1 MLPLHAALDAPSL
14 VFFPPAGTCSLNRI
28 PDTLSVAGTRWREK
42 FGAIIASPG
51 EKCGLAMNNFIP
63 VVAVLLLLMS
73 MSVEAV
79 EPDPATQALIEQL
92 RLVEAEQPVR
102 ESPGWKRPEQIV
114 VMIPSAHWGVREE
127 LLESL
132 EKVSDGIEIVTVSG
146 QDFSGESGAILEQA
160 QVILGICSPQLI
172 ETARKLHWLQ
182 HFGTGVDRCLL
193 SPAAQQADF
202 ILTNAQHTAGPPIAE
217 HVIAMLMMLT
227 RNLQYFHHLQREQVW
242 QRPPDTPSPMIEIGG
257 KTMLVTGLGGIGT
270 EVARRAA
277 GLGMRVIATRR
288 SGREGPD
295 FVDYVGLPDEL
306 PELAAQADV
315 IVNALP
321 LTRETTGIF
330 GREFFAA
337 VKQGAYFI
345 SIGRGKSTDTAALIA
360 ALKSGRVAGAGLD
373 VTDPEPLT
381 KGHELWTLPNV
392 IITPHISYMTDRG
405 FERNRLVITENLRRY
420 INGERLL
427 NVVDIDRGY

>member
-1 MLPLHAALDAPSL
+1 
-14 VFFPPAGTCSLNRI
+14 
-28 PDTLSVAGTRWREK
+28 
-42 FGAIIASPG
+42 
-51 EKCGLAMNNFIP
+51 MNNFFS
-63 VVAVLLLLMS
+63 VAVICLALVVMP
-73 MSVEAV
+73 VPAAQ
-79 EPDPATQALIEQL
+79 PDPETQTLIEQL
-92 RLVEAEQPVR
+92 RLDEADQPVR
-102 ESPGWKRPEQIV
+102 ESPGWKRPEKVV
-114 VMIPSAHWGVREE
+114 VMIPSARWGVRDE

-132 EKVSDGIEIVTVSG
+132 ERVSDGIEIVTVTG
-146 QDFSGESGAILEQA
+146 QEFSGEKVAILEQA
-160 QVILGICSPQLI
+160 EVILGVCSPQLI
-172 ETARKLHWLQ
+172 RTAKNLHWLQ
-182 HFGTGVDRCLL
+182 HFGTGVDRCLM
-193 SPAAQQADF
+193 SPEAQEADF
-202 ILTNAQHTAGPPIAE
+202 ILTNSQHTAGPPIAE

-227 RNLQYFHHLQREQVW
+227 RNLQYFHHLQQEQIW

-257 KTMLVTGLGGIGT
+257 KTMLVVGLGGIGT

-277 GLGMRVIATRR
+277 ALGMRVIATRR
-288 SGREGPD
+288 SSREGPD
-295 FVDYVGLPDEL
+295 FVDYIGLADEL
-306 PELAAQADV
+306 TELAAQADV

-345 SIGRGKSTDTAALIA
+345 SIGRGRNTDTDELIA
-360 ALKSGRVAGAGLD
+360 ALKSGRLAGAGLD

>member
-1 MLPLHAALDAPSL
+1 MKYLIFLSAA
-14 VFFPPAGTCSLNRI
+14 C
-28 PDTLSVAGTRWREK
+28 
-42 FGAIIASPG
+42 
-51 EKCGLAMNNFIP
+51 
-63 VVAVLLLLMS
+63 LLLG
-73 MSVEAV
+73 MSVEAAG
-79 EPDPATQALIEQL
+79 PGPATQELIEQL
-92 RLVEAEQPVR
+92 RLDEAEQPVR
-102 ESPGWKRPEQIV
+102 ESPGWKRPERIV
-114 VMIPSAHWGVREE
+114 VMIPSARWGVRDE

-132 EKVSDGIEIVTVSG
+132 DKVSDGIEIVTVTG
-146 QDFSGESGAILEQA
+146 QDFTDEKVAILEEA
-160 QVILGICSPQLI
+160 EVILGICSPQLI
-172 ETARKLHWLQ
+172 KVAESLRWLQ

-193 SPAAQQADF
+193 SPEAQQADF

-227 RNLQYFHHLQREQVW
+227 RNLQYFHHLQREQTW

-257 KTMLVTGLGGIGT
+257 KTMLVAGLGGIGT

-277 GLGMRVIATRR
+277 ALGMRVIATRR

-337 VKQGAYFI
+337 LKQGAYFI
-345 SIGRGKSTDTAALIA
+345 SIGRGKSTDTAELIA
-360 ALKSGRVAGAGLD
+360 ALKSGRLAGAGLD

-420 INGERLL
+420 INGERML
-427 NVVDIDRGY
+427 NVVDINRGY

>member
-1 MLPLHAALDAPSL
+1 MKYL
-14 VFFPPAGTCSLNRI
+14 VFLSAVCLLPGT
-28 PDTLSVAGTRWREK
+28 
-42 FGAIIASPG
+42 
-51 EKCGLAMNNFIP
+51 
-63 VVAVLLLLMS
+63 
-73 MSVEAV
+73 SVEAAG
-79 EPDPATQALIEQL
+79 PDPATRALIEQL

-102 ESPGWKRPEQIV
+102 ESPGWKRPEKIV
-114 VMIPSAHWGVREE
+114 VMIPGSFNHIREE
-127 LLESL
+127 LLESF
-132 EKVSDGIEIVTVSG
+132 EKVSDGIEIVAVSG
-146 QDFSGESGAILEQA
+146 REFAGEEGAVLEQA
-160 QVILGICSPQLI
+160 EVILGFCSPRLI
-172 ETARKLHWLQ
+172 RTARNLRWLQ
-182 HFGTGVDRCLL
+182 HFGTGLDHCLL

-217 HVIAMLMMLT
+217 HVIAMLMALT
-227 RNLQYFHHLQREQVW
+227 RNLQYFHHLQQQQVW

-257 KTMLVTGLGGIGT
+257 KTMLVAGLGGIGT

-277 GLGMRVIATRR
+277 ALGMRVIATRR

-295 FVDYVGLPDEL
+295 FVDYVGLPEEL
-306 PELAAQADV
+306 LELAAQADV

-337 VKQGAYFI
+337 LKQGAYFI

-360 ALKSGRVAGAGLD
+360 ALKSGRLAGAGLD
-373 VTDPEPLT
+373 VTDPEPLI

-420 INGERLL
+420 INGERML

>member
-1 MLPLHAALDAPSL
+1 MKYLVSL
-14 VFFPPAGTCSLNRI
+14 S
-28 PDTLSVAGTRWREK
+28 
-42 FGAIIASPG
+42 
-51 EKCGLAMNNFIP
+51 
-63 VVAVLLLLMS
+63 AVCLLLG
-73 MSVEAV
+73 MSVEAAG
-79 EPDPATQALIEQL
+79 PSPATQELIEQL
-92 RLVEAEQPVR
+92 RLDEAERPVR

-114 VMIPSAHWGVREE
+114 VMIPGSLNDMRAE
-127 LLESL
+127 LLASFER
-132 EKVSDGIEIVTVSG
+132 VSDGIEIVTVSG
-146 QDFSGESGAILEQA
+146 REFTGEEGVALAEA
-160 QVILGICSPQLI
+160 QVILGFCSPKLI
-172 ETARKLHWLQ
+172 RTAKNLHWLQ

-193 SPAAQQADF
+193 SPEAQDADF

-227 RNLQYFHHLQREQVW
+227 RNLQYFHHLQQEQVW

-257 KTMLVTGLGGIGT
+257 KTMLVAGLGGIGT

-288 SGREGPD
+288 SSREGPG
-295 FVDYVGLPDEL
+295 FVDYVGLSDEL
-306 PELAAQADV
+306 LDLAAQADV

-330 GREFFAA
+330 GREFFDAL
-337 VKQGAYFI
+337 KQGAYFI
-345 SIGRGKSTDTAALIA
+345 SIGRGKSTDTAELIA
-360 ALKSGRVAGAGLD
+360 ALKSGRLAGAGLD

-381 KGHELWTLPNV
+381 KGHELWSLPNV

-405 FERNRLVITENLRRY
+405 IERNVLVITENLRRY
-420 INGERLL
+420 INGERML

>member
-1 MLPLHAALDAPSL
+1 
-14 VFFPPAGTCSLNRI
+14 
-28 PDTLSVAGTRWREK
+28 
-42 FGAIIASPG
+42 
-51 EKCGLAMNNFIP
+51 MNNFIS
-63 VVAVLLLLMS
+63 VVAVSLLLMNIPVVTAGTDS
-73 MSVEAV
+73 
-79 EPDPATQALIEQL
+79 ATRELIEQL
-92 RLVEAEQPVR
+92 RLVEAAQPVR
-102 ESPGWKRPEQIV
+102 ETPGWKRPEQIV
-114 VMIPSAHWGVREE
+114 VMIPSWRKSMKDE
-127 LLESL
+127 LLNAFA
-132 EKVSDGIEIVTVSG
+132 KVSDGIEIVTVSG
-146 QDFSGESGAILEQA
+146 RDFTEEERAILAQA
-160 QVILGICSPQLI
+160 QVILGICSPELI
-172 ETARKLHWLQ
+172 KLAEKLHWLQ

-227 RNLQYFHHLQREQVW
+227 RNLQYFHHLQQEQTW
-242 QRPPDTPSPMIEIGG
+242 ERPPDTPSPMIEIGG
-257 KTMLVTGLGGIGT
+257 KTMLVAGLGGIGT

-277 GLGMRVIATRR
+277 ALGMRVNATRR

-315 IVNALP
+315 VVNALP

-330 GREFFAA
+330 GTDFFAA
-337 VKQGAYFI
+337 IKPGAYFI

-360 ALKSGRVAGAGLD
+360 ALKSGRLAGAGLD

-381 KGHELWTLPNV
+381 RGHELWTLPNV
-392 IITPHISYMTDRG
+392 IITPHISFMTDRG
-405 FERNRLVITENLRRY
+405 FERSRLVITENLRRY
-420 INGERLL
+420 INGESLL

>member
-1 MLPLHAALDAPSL
+1 
-14 VFFPPAGTCSLNRI
+14 
-28 PDTLSVAGTRWREK
+28 
-42 FGAIIASPG
+42 
-51 EKCGLAMNNFIP
+51 MNNFFL
-63 VVAVLLLLMS
+63 VAAVCLALMS
-73 MSVEAV
+73 MSVDAA
-79 EPDPATQALIEQL
+79 EPDPAAQALIEQL
-92 RLVEAEQPVR
+92 RLDEAEQPVR
-102 ESPGWKRPEQIV
+102 ESAGWKRPEKIV
-114 VMIPSAHWGVREE
+114 VMMPGRLNAMREE
-127 LLESL
+127 LLESF
-132 EKVSDGIEIVTVSG
+132 EKVSDGIDIVTVSG
-146 QDFSGESGAILEQA
+146 TEFSGEEGAILAQA
-160 QVILGICSPQLI
+160 EVILGFCSPQLI
-172 ETARKLHWLQ
+172 KTATRLHWLQ

-193 SPAAQQADF
+193 SPAVQEADF

-227 RNLQYFHHLQREQVW
+227 RNLQHFLHMQQEQIW
-242 QRPPDTPSPMIEIGG
+242 RRPPDTPSPMIEIGG
-257 KTMLVTGLGGIGT
+257 KTMLVAGLGGIGT

-277 GLGMRVIATRR
+277 ALGIRVIATRR
-288 SGREGPD
+288 SSREGPE
-295 FVDYVGLPDEL
+295 FVDYVGLADEL
-306 PELAAQADV
+306 PELAVQADF

-337 VKQGAYFI
+337 LKQGAYFI
-345 SIGRGKSTDTAALIA
+345 SIGRGKNTDTAALVA
-360 ALKSGRVAGAGLD
+360 ALKSGRLAGAGLD

-405 FERNRLVITENLRRY
+405 IERNRLVITENLRRY

>member
-1 MLPLHAALDAPSL
+1 
-14 VFFPPAGTCSLNRI
+14 
-28 PDTLSVAGTRWREK
+28 
-42 FGAIIASPG
+42 
-51 EKCGLAMNNFIP
+51 MNNFFS
-63 VVAVLLLLMS
+63 VLAVCLLLMS
-73 MSVEAV
+73 TAAKAAG
-79 EPDPATQALIEQL
+79 PDAATQALIEQL

-102 ESPGWKRPEQIV
+102 ESSGWKRPEKIV
-114 VMIPSAHWGVREE
+114 VMIPSARWGVREE
-127 LLESL
+127 LLKSL
-132 EKVSDGIEIVTVSG
+132 EKVSDGIEIVTVTG
-146 QDFSGESGAILEQA
+146 LDFAEEKVAILEEA
-160 QVILGICSPQLI
+160 EVILGICSPQLI
-172 ETARKLHWLQ
+172 RTAKKLRWLQ
-182 HFGTGVDRCLL
+182 HFGSGVDRCLL
-193 SPAAQQADF
+193 SPEAKQADF

-217 HVIAMLMMLT
+217 HVIAMLMMLI
-227 RNLQYFHHLQREQVW
+227 RNLHYFHHLQQEQTW

-257 KTMLVTGLGGIGT
+257 KTMLVVGLGGIGT

-277 GLGMRVIATRR
+277 ALGMRVMATRR

-315 IVNALP
+315 IVNTLP

-330 GREFFAA
+330 NSEFFAA

-345 SIGRGKSTDTAALIA
+345 SIGRGRSTDTAALIA
-360 ALKSGRVAGAGLD
+360 ALKSGKLAGAGLD

-420 INGERLL
+420 IQGERLL
-427 NVVDIDRGY
+427 NVVDIEQGY

>member
-1 MLPLHAALDAPSL
+1 MKYLVSL
-14 VFFPPAGTCSLNRI
+14 S
-28 PDTLSVAGTRWREK
+28 
-42 FGAIIASPG
+42 
-51 EKCGLAMNNFIP
+51 
-63 VVAVLLLLMS
+63 AVCLLLG
-73 MSVEAV
+73 MSVEAAG
-79 EPDPATQALIEQL
+79 PSPATQELIEQL
-92 RLVEAEQPVR
+92 RLDEAERPVR

-114 VMIPSAHWGVREE
+114 VMIPGSLNDMRAE
-127 LLESL
+127 LLASFER
-132 EKVSDGIEIVTVSG
+132 VSDGIEIVTVSG
-146 QDFSGESGAILEQA
+146 REFTGEEGVALAEA
-160 QVILGICSPQLI
+160 QVILGFCSPKLI
-172 ETARKLHWLQ
+172 RTAKNLHWLQ

-193 SPAAQQADF
+193 SPEAQDGDF

-227 RNLQYFHHLQREQVW
+227 RNLQYFHHLQQEQVW

-257 KTMLVTGLGGIGT
+257 KTMLVAGLGGIGT

-288 SGREGPD
+288 SSREGPG
-295 FVDYVGLPDEL
+295 FVDYVGLSDEL
-306 PELAAQADV
+306 LDLAAQADV

-330 GREFFAA
+330 GREFFDAL
-337 VKQGAYFI
+337 KQGAYFI
-345 SIGRGKSTDTAALIA
+345 SIGRGKSTDTAELIA
-360 ALKSGRVAGAGLD
+360 ALKSGRLAGAGLD

-381 KGHELWTLPNV
+381 KGHELWSLPNV

-405 FERNRLVITENLRRY
+405 IERNVLVITENLRRY
-420 INGERLL
+420 INGERML

>member
-1 MLPLHAALDAPSL
+1 MKYLVSL
-14 VFFPPAGTCSLNRI
+14 SAVCL
-28 PDTLSVAGTRWREK
+28 L
-42 FGAIIASPG
+42 
-51 EKCGLAMNNFIP
+51 LAMP
-63 VVAVLLLLMS
+63 VQA
-73 MSVEAV
+73 AG
-79 EPDPATQALIEQL
+79 PDPATRDLIERL
-92 RLVEAEQPVR
+92 RLVEAGQPVR
-102 ESPGWKRPEQIV
+102 ESPGWKRPERIV
-114 VMIPSAHWGVREE
+114 VMIPSARWGVREE

-132 EKVSDGIEIVTVSG
+132 EKVGDGIEIVTVTG
-146 QDFSGESGAILEQA
+146 QDFSAGKIAILEQA
-160 QVILGICSPQLI
+160 QVILGICSPRLI
-172 ETARKLHWLQ
+172 RVAKNLHWLQ

-193 SPAAQQADF
+193 SPEAQQADF

-217 HVIAMLMMLT
+217 HVIAMLMMLA
-227 RNLQYFHHLQREQVW
+227 RNLQYFHHLQQEQTW

-257 KTMLVTGLGGIGT
+257 KTMLVAGLGGIGT

-277 GLGMRVIATRR
+277 ALGMRVTATRR

-295 FVDYVGLPDEL
+295 FVDYVGLSDEL
-306 PELAAQADV
+306 LELAAQADV

-337 VKQGAYFI
+337 LKQGAYFI
-345 SIGRGKSTDTAALIA
+345 SIGRGRSTDTAALIA
-360 ALKSGRVAGAGLD
+360 ALKSGRLAGAGLD

-381 KGHELWTLPNV
+381 RGHELWTLPNV

-420 INGERLL
+420 IHGERML

>member
-1 MLPLHAALDAPSL
+1 MKYLVSL
-14 VFFPPAGTCSLNRI
+14 S
-28 PDTLSVAGTRWREK
+28 
-42 FGAIIASPG
+42 
-51 EKCGLAMNNFIP
+51 
-63 VVAVLLLLMS
+63 AVCLLLG
-73 MSVEAV
+73 MSVQAAG
-79 EPDPATQALIEQL
+79 PGPATQELIEQL
-92 RLVEAEQPVR
+92 RLDEAEQPVR
-102 ESPGWKRPEQIV
+102 ESPGWKRPEKIV
-114 VMIPSAHWGVREE
+114 VMIPSARWGVREE
-127 LLESL
+127 LLESV
-132 EKVSDGIEIVTVSG
+132 EKVSDGIEIVTVTG
-146 QDFSGESGAILEQA
+146 QDFTGEKVAILGEA
-160 QVILGICSPQLI
+160 EVILGICSPQLI
-172 ETARKLHWLQ
+172 RVAKNLRWLQ

-193 SPAAQQADF
+193 SPEAQDADF

-227 RNLQYFHHLQREQVW
+227 RNLQYFHHLQQEQTW

-257 KTMLVTGLGGIGT
+257 KTMLVAGLGGIGT

-277 GLGMRVIATRR
+277 ALGMRVIATRR

-295 FVDYVGLPDEL
+295 FVDYVGLSDEL
-306 PELAAQADV
+306 LELAAQADV

-330 GREFFAA
+330 GREFFSAL
-337 VKQGAYFI
+337 KQGAYFI
-345 SIGRGKSTDTAALIA
+345 SIGRGKSTDTAELIA
-360 ALKSGRVAGAGLD
+360 ALKSGRLAGAGLD

-420 INGERLL
+420 INGERML

>member
-1 MLPLHAALDAPSL
+1 MKHLAFLP
-14 VFFPPAGTCSLNRI
+14 
-28 PDTLSVAGTRWREK
+28 
-42 FGAIIASPG
+42 
-51 EKCGLAMNNFIP
+51 
-63 VVAVLLLLMS
+63 AVCLLLG
-73 MSVEAV
+73 MSVQAAG
-79 EPDPATQALIEQL
+79 PGPATQELIEQL
-92 RLVEAEQPVR
+92 RLDEAERPVR
-102 ESPGWKRPEQIV
+102 ESPGWKRPERIV
-114 VMIPSAHWGVREE
+114 VMIPGSFNDVRAE
-127 LLESL
+127 LLASFER
-132 EKVSDGIEIVTVSG
+132 VSDGIEIVTVSG
-146 QDFSGESGAILEQA
+146 REFTGEEGVALAEA
-160 QVILGICSPQLI
+160 QVILGFCSPKLI
-172 ETARKLHWLQ
+172 RTAKNLHWLQ

-193 SPAAQQADF
+193 SPAAQEADF

-227 RNLQYFHHLQREQVW
+227 RNLQYFHHLQQEQTW

-257 KTMLVTGLGGIGT
+257 KTMLVAGLGGIGI

-277 GLGMRVIATRR
+277 ALGMRVIATRR
-288 SGREGPD
+288 SGREGPE

-306 PELAAQADV
+306 LELAAQADV

-337 VKQGAYFI
+337 LKQGAYFI
-345 SIGRGKSTDTAALIA
+345 SIGRGKSTDTAELIA
-360 ALKSGRVAGAGLD
+360 ALKSGRLAGAGLD

-381 KGHELWTLPNV
+381 RGHELWTLPNV

-420 INGERLL
+420 INGERML

>member
-1 MLPLHAALDAPSL
+1 
-14 VFFPPAGTCSLNRI
+14 
-28 PDTLSVAGTRWREK
+28 
-42 FGAIIASPG
+42 
-51 EKCGLAMNNFIP
+51 MNNFFSLL
-63 VVAVLLLLMS
+63 VVCLLLMS
-73 MSVEAV
+73 TAAKAA
-79 EPDPATQALIEQL
+79 EPDAATQALIEQL

-102 ESPGWKRPEQIV
+102 ESPGWKRPEKIV
-114 VMIPSAHWGVREE
+114 VMIPSARWGVRDE

-132 EKVSDGIEIVTVSG
+132 QKVSDGIEIVTVTG
-146 QDFSGESGAILEQA
+146 QDFTDEKVAILEQA
-160 QVILGICSPQLI
+160 EVILGICSPQLI
-172 ETARKLHWLQ
+172 RVAKNLHWLQ
-182 HFGTGVDRCLL
+182 YFGTGVDRCLM
-193 SPAAQQADF
+193 STEAQGADF

-217 HVIAMLMMLT
+217 HVIAMLMTLT
-227 RNLQYFHHLQREQVW
+227 RNLQYFHHLQQEQVW

-257 KTMLVTGLGGIGT
+257 KTMLVVGLGGIGT

-277 GLGMRVIATRR
+277 ALGMRVIATRR

-295 FVDYVGLPDEL
+295 FVEYVGLSDEL
-306 PELAAQADV
+306 LELAAQADV
-315 IVNALP
+315 VVNTLP

-345 SIGRGKSTDTAALIA
+345 SIGRGKNTDNAELIA
-360 ALKSGRVAGAGLD
+360 ALKSGRLAGAGLD

-381 KGHELWTLPNV
+381 KGHELWSLPNV

-420 INGERLL
+420 INGERML
-427 NVVDIDRGY
+427 NVVDIERGY

>member
-1 MLPLHAALDAPSL
+1 
-14 VFFPPAGTCSLNRI
+14 
-28 PDTLSVAGTRWREK
+28 
-42 FGAIIASPG
+42 
-51 EKCGLAMNNFIP
+51 MNNFFS
-63 VVAVLLLLMS
+63 VAAACLLLMS
-73 MSVEAV
+73 MSVDAA
-79 EPDPATQALIEQL
+79 EPDPATRALIEQL
-92 RLVEAEQPVR
+92 RLDEAEQPVR
-102 ESPGWKRPEQIV
+102 ESPGWKRPEKIV
-114 VMIPSAHWGVREE
+114 VMMPNSFNNMREE
-127 LLESL
+127 LLESF
-132 EKVSDGIEIVTVSG
+132 EKVSDGIDIVTVSG
-146 QDFSGESGAILEQA
+146 SEFTGEEGIVLEA
-160 QVILGICSPQLI
+160 AEVIIGFCSPQLI
-172 ETARKLHWLQ
+172 KTAKKLHWLQ

-193 SPAAQQADF
+193 SPAAQDADF

-227 RNLQYFHHLQREQVW
+227 RNLQYFHHMQQQQNW

-257 KTMLVTGLGGIGT
+257 KTMLIAGLGGIGT

-295 FVDYVGLPDEL
+295 FVDYVGLAGEL

-337 VKQGAYFI
+337 MKAGAYFI
-345 SIGRGKSTDTAALIA
+345 SIGRGKHTDTGELIA
-360 ALKSGRVAGAGLD
+360 ALESGKLAGAGLD

-381 KGHELWTLPNV
+381 EDHELWTLPNV
-392 IITPHISYMTDRG
+392 IITPHIAYMTDRG
-405 FERNRLVITENLRRY
+405 IERNRLVVTENLRRY

>member
-1 MLPLHAALDAPSL
+1 MKYLAFLP
-14 VFFPPAGTCSLNRI
+14 
-28 PDTLSVAGTRWREK
+28 
-42 FGAIIASPG
+42 
-51 EKCGLAMNNFIP
+51 
-63 VVAVLLLLMS
+63 AVCLLLG
-73 MSVEAV
+73 MSVQAAG
-79 EPDPATQALIEQL
+79 PGTATQELIEQL
-92 RLVEAEQPVR
+92 RLDEAEQPVR
-102 ESPGWKRPEQIV
+102 ESPGWKRPEKIV
-114 VMIPSAHWGVREE
+114 VMLPSARWGVRDE

-132 EKVSDGIEIVTVSG
+132 GKVNDGIEIVTVTG
-146 QDFSGESGAILEQA
+146 QDFTGEKVAILEEA
-160 QVILGICSPQLI
+160 EVILGICSPQLI
-172 ETARKLHWLQ
+172 RVAKNLRWLQ
-182 HFGTGVDRCLL
+182 HFGTGVDRCVL
-193 SPAAQQADF
+193 SPEAQQADF

-227 RNLQYFHHLQREQVW
+227 RNLQYFHHLQQEQTW

-257 KTMLVTGLGGIGT
+257 KTMLVAGLGGIGT

-277 GLGMRVIATRR
+277 ALGMRVTATRR

-306 PELAAQADV
+306 LELAAQADV

-337 VKQGAYFI
+337 LKQGAYFI
-345 SIGRGKSTDTAALIA
+345 SIGRGKSTDTAELIA
-360 ALKSGRVAGAGLD
+360 ALKSGRLAGAGLD

-420 INGERLL
+420 INGERML

>member
-1 MLPLHAALDAPSL
+1 MNSFFSL
-14 VFFPPAGTCSLNRI
+14 
-28 PDTLSVAGTRWREK
+28 
-42 FGAIIASPG
+42 
-51 EKCGLAMNNFIP
+51 LA
-63 VVAVLLLLMS
+63 VCLLLMS
-73 MSVEAV
+73 TAAKAAGSDA
-79 EPDPATQALIEQL
+79 ATQALIEQL

-102 ESPGWKRPEQIV
+102 ESPGWKRPEKIV
-114 VMIPSAHWGVREE
+114 VMIPSARWGVREE
-127 LLESL
+127 LLVSL
-132 EKVSDGIEIVTVSG
+132 EKVSDGIEIVTVTG
-146 QDFSGESGAILEQA
+146 QDFTDEKVTILQEA
-160 QVILGICSPQLI
+160 EVILGICSPQLI
-172 ETARKLHWLQ
+172 RVAKNLHWLQ

-193 SPAAQQADF
+193 SPAAQEADF

-217 HVIAMLMMLT
+217 HVMAMLMMLT
-227 RNLQYFHHLQREQVW
+227 RNLQYFHHMQQEQVW

-257 KTMLVTGLGGIGT
+257 KTMLVVGLGGIGT

-277 GLGMRVIATRR
+277 ALGMRVIATRR

-295 FVDYVGLPDEL
+295 FVDYVGLSDEL
-306 PELAAQADV
+306 TELAAQADV

-345 SIGRGKSTDTAALIA
+345 SIGRGKNTDTAELIA
-360 ALKSGRVAGAGLD
+360 ALKSGRLAGAGLD

-405 FERNRLVITENLRRY
+405 FERNLLVITENLRRY
-420 INGERLL
+420 INGERML

>member
-1 MLPLHAALDAPSL
+1 MKHLIFLSAVCLLP
-14 VFFPPAGTCSLNRI
+14 G
-28 PDTLSVAGTRWREK
+28 
-42 FGAIIASPG
+42 
-51 EKCGLAMNNFIP
+51 
-63 VVAVLLLLMS
+63 
-73 MSVEAV
+73 MSVEAAG
-79 EPDPATQALIEQL
+79 PDPSTRELIEQL
-92 RLVEAEQPVR
+92 RLDEAEQPVR
-102 ESPGWKRPEQIV
+102 ESPGWKRPERIV
-114 VMIPSAHWGVREE
+114 VMIPSARWGVRDE

-132 EKVSDGIEIVTVSG
+132 GKVSDGIEIVTVTG
-146 QDFSGESGAILEQA
+146 QDFTGEKVAILEQA
-160 QVILGICSPQLI
+160 EVILGICSPQLI
-172 ETARKLHWLQ
+172 RVAKNLRWLQ

-193 SPAAQQADF
+193 SPEAQDADF

-217 HVIAMLMMLT
+217 HVIAMLMTLT
-227 RNLQYFHHLQREQVW
+227 RNLQYFHHLQQEQTW

-257 KTMLVTGLGGIGT
+257 KTMLVAGLGGIGT

-277 GLGMRVIATRR
+277 ALGMRVTATRR

-306 PELAAQADV
+306 LELAAQADV

-337 VKQGAYFI
+337 LKQGAYFI
-345 SIGRGKSTDTAALIA
+345 SIGRGKNTDTAELIA
-360 ALKSGRVAGAGLD
+360 ALKSGRLAGAGLD

-381 KGHELWTLPNV
+381 RGHELWTLPNV

-420 INGERLL
+420 INGERML

>member
-1 MLPLHAALDAPSL
+1 MKYLVSL
-14 VFFPPAGTCSLNRI
+14 SAVCLSL
-28 PDTLSVAGTRWREK
+28 G
-42 FGAIIASPG
+42 
-51 EKCGLAMNNFIP
+51 
-63 VVAVLLLLMS
+63 
-73 MSVEAV
+73 MSVEAAG
-79 EPDPATQALIEQL
+79 PDPAAGELIEQL

-102 ESPGWKRPEQIV
+102 ESPGWKRPERIV
-114 VMIPSAHWGVREE
+114 VIIPPRREGMKEE
-127 LLESL
+127 LVEAFG
-132 EKVSDGIEIVTVSG
+132 KVSGGIEIVTVSG
-146 QDFSGESGAILEQA
+146 RNFTGEEGAILEQA
-160 QVILGICSPQLI
+160 QVILGNCSPQLI
-172 ETARKLHWLQ
+172 RTAKNLHWLQ
-182 HFGTGVDRCLL
+182 HFGSGVDRCLL

-227 RNLQYFHHLQREQVW
+227 RNLQYFHHLQQEQTW

-257 KTMLVTGLGGIGT
+257 KTMLVAGLGGIGT

-277 GLGMRVIATRR
+277 ALGMRVTATRR

-295 FVDYVGLPDEL
+295 FVDYVGLSDEL
-306 PELAAQADV
+306 LELAAQADV

-330 GREFFAA
+330 DREFFAA
-337 VKQGAYFI
+337 VKPGAYFI
-345 SIGRGKSTDTAALIA
+345 SIGRGKSTDTAELIA
-360 ALKSGRVAGAGLD
+360 AQKSDRLAGAGLD

-381 KGHELWTLPNV
+381 KGHGLWTLPNV
-392 IITPHISYMTDRG
+392 IITPHVSYMTDRG
-405 FERNRLVITENLRRY
+405 FERNRVVITENLRRY

>member
-1 MLPLHAALDAPSL
+1 MKHLIFLSAACLLPGMSVQAA
-14 VFFPPAGTCSLNRI
+14 G
-28 PDTLSVAGTRWREK
+28 PDTATRE
-42 FGAIIASPG
+42 
-51 EKCGLAMNNFIP
+51 
-63 VVAVLLLLMS
+63 
-73 MSVEAV
+73 
-79 EPDPATQALIEQL
+79 LIEQL
-92 RLVEAEQPVR
+92 RLDEAERPVR

-114 VMIPSAHWGVREE
+114 VMIPGSLNDMRGE
-127 LLESL
+127 LLASFER
-132 EKVSDGIEIVTVSG
+132 VSDGIEIVTVSG
-146 QDFSGESGAILEQA
+146 REFTGEEGVTLAEA
-160 QVILGICSPQLI
+160 QVILGFCSPQLI
-172 ETARKLHWLQ
+172 RTAKNLHWLQ

-193 SPAAQQADF
+193 SPEAQDADF

-227 RNLQYFHHLQREQVW
+227 RNLQYFHHLQQEQVW

-257 KTMLVTGLGGIGT
+257 KTMLVAGLGGIGT

-288 SGREGPD
+288 SSREGPG
-295 FVDYVGLPDEL
+295 FVDYVGLSDEL
-306 PELAAQADV
+306 LDLAAQADV

-330 GREFFAA
+330 GREFFDAL
-337 VKQGAYFI
+337 KQGAYFI
-345 SIGRGKSTDTAALIA
+345 SIGRGKSTDTAELIA
-360 ALKSGRVAGAGLD
+360 ALKSGRLAGAGLD

-381 KGHELWTLPNV
+381 KGHELWSLPNV

-405 FERNRLVITENLRRY
+405 IERNILVITENLRRY
-420 INGERLL
+420 INGERML